1 MQEDSKW
8 LNDFYQEVN
17 AGKRMELWQKHGCT
31 EQTEGDAFRE
41 QLLYA
46 RYGKKKKKEDTFIG
60 YLMQMKYLSE
70 SAGVDFS
77 GQRKKQAVE
86 IINGLY
92 LLDVE
97 NRSPVELEILQAEL
111 KNTFLTF
118 MDVSKKGRG
127 FTSFVFGMGQLS
139 EEGIAKKIAEQISAI
154 AFTMPHKFH
163 MDREFAVL
171 QKAALEA
178 FRQQYPE
185 REHFLMK

>member
-17 AGKRMELWQKHGCT
+17 AGKRMELWQKYGCT
-31 EQTEGDAFRE
+31 EQTEGDIFRE

-70 SAGVDFS
+70 STGVDFS

-97 NRSPVELEILQAEL
+97 NRSPVEQEILQAEL

-118 MDVSKKGRG
+118 MDVSKKD
-127 FTSFVFGMGQLS
+127 SPLS
-139 EEGIAKKIAEQISAI
+139 YLEWDSCQRKELLKK
-154 AFTMPHKFH
+154 
-163 MDREFAVL
+163 L
-171 QKAALEA
+171 QS
-178 FRQQYPE
+178 R
-185 REHFLMK
+185 

>member
-31 EQTEGDAFRE
+31 EQAEGDTFRE

-70 SAGVDFS
+70 STGVDFS

-92 LLDVE
+92 LLD
-97 NRSPVELEILQAEL
+97 A
-111 KNTFLTF
+111 
-118 MDVSKKGRG
+118 
-127 FTSFVFGMGQLS
+127 
-139 EEGIAKKIAEQISAI
+139 
-154 AFTMPHKFH
+154 
-163 MDREFAVL
+163 
-171 QKAALEA
+171 
-178 FRQQYPE
+178 
-185 REHFLMK
+185 

>member
-31 EQTEGDAFRE
+31 EQTEGDTFRE

-70 SAGVDFS
+70 STGVDFS

-97 NRSPVELEILQAEL
+97 NRSRVEQSWFHGKVVDMFYFPIIDT
-111 KNTFLTF
+111 NWPTW
-118 MDVSKKGRG
+118 MP
-127 FTSFVFGMGQLS
+127 FVGG
-139 EEGIAKKIAEQISAI
+139 
-154 AFTMPHKFH
+154 
-163 MDREFAVL
+163 
-171 QKAALEA
+171 
-178 FRQQYPE
+178 
-185 REHFLMK
+185 EHFIFFSPIFNFADAAISCGMIALLLFYNKDFNDAYHAAIKKS

>member
-31 EQTEGDAFRE
+31 EQTEGDTFRE

-46 RYGKKKKKEDTFIG
+46 RYGKKKKKEDNFIG

-70 SAGVDFS
+70 STGVDFS

-92 LLDVE
+92 LLDAE
-97 NRSPVELEILQAEL
+97 NRSRVEQEILQAEL

-118 MDVSKKGRG
+118 MDVSKRG
-127 FTSFVFGMGQLS
+127 
-139 EEGIAKKIAEQISAI
+139 EGS
-154 AFTMPHKFH
+154 P
-163 MDREFAVL
+163 L
-171 QKAALEA
+171 
-178 FRQQYPE
+178 
-185 REHFLMK
+185 

>member
-1 MQEDSKW
+1 
-8 LNDFYQEVN
+8 
-17 AGKRMELWQKHGCT
+17 MELWQKHGCT
-31 EQTEGDAFRE
+31 EQTEGDTFRE

-70 SAGVDFS
+70 STGVDFS

-97 NRSPVELEILQAEL
+97 NRSRVEQEILQAEL

-118 MDVSKKGRG
+118 MDVSKRG
-127 FTSFVFGMGQLS
+127 
-139 EEGIAKKIAEQISAI
+139 EGS
-154 AFTMPHKFH
+154 P
-163 MDREFAVL
+163 L
-171 QKAALEA
+171 
-178 FRQQYPE
+178 
-185 REHFLMK
+185 